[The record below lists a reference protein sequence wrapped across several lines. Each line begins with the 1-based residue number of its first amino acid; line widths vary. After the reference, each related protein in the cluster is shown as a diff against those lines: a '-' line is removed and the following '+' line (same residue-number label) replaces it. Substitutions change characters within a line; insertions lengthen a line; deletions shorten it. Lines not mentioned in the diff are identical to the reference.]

1 MKIHRFG
8 PLPRCFP
15 LTFQVI
21 YLELWGGGGGG
32 SSPSHLAGDVDVWI
46 CGGGGG
52 AAAAVSLTWHLEKGH
67 KYRIEFHG
75 VSDFFTMIFI

>member
-1 MKIHRFG
+1 
-8 PLPRCFP
+8 
-15 LTFQVI
+15 
-21 YLELWGGGGGG
+21 
-32 SSPSHLAGDVDVWI
+32 VWI

-67 KYRIEFHG
+67 KYRIEFLG